1 MATEQ
6 IVVEYIA
13 QVEGMKAQMKTLE
26 ASLKRVEKAGEESAK
41 KISKEF
47 QSTSSSLKQGA
58 TQIAGALG
66 VAFGVHKI
74 VEFGKESIKAF
85 TEAEENA
92 NKLRFAVEKI
102 GGEGSS
108 AFGKLLKQSEELQ
121 KITIFSDD
129 SIQQAQTALATF
141 GLTSDQIEALIPKIA
156 DMASATGVDLATA
169 TQKAIQGINGQTRGL
184 KEVGIQFADTGSK
197 TENLAILTD
206 KLTKF
211 QGASADALET
221 TVGKAKRLEN
231 AFGDIQ
237 EKIGEYLVNEGAQ
250 ILDNFDIVFGGKGQ
264 EVATKRAI
272 ENSIKLQDEF
282 NEKNLEKI
290 KAGEKTK
297 YQVIIDNNKFI
308 SELFKARGKQ
318 ENAEQQKNIDAQ
330 IKNIQKFNEDL
341 RNLGKENKI
350 KDDATLGGK
359 DKEVKEQKDLL
370 EDLRNLDIQADE
382 ASLSQMAKTESE
394 KIELARSSAIQQVRI
409 AEKLAIDSGV
419 AEADAKLI
427 SQNALTNIN
436 KTFNDKQSELTKT
449 QNEKDFQDAIA
460 EAERQGDEL
469 AKQEA
474 INQKKRY
481 DEYLKG
487 VEDRKKVEQEFVN
500 FIGSTLSGI
509 AEINSNV
516 SEKRIQENQEVN
528 DAETLALQQ
537 QLDAKL
543 ISQEEYDRKKDELDK
558 KTAEKEKE
566 IKRRTFE
573 ANRQIMLIQTIMA
586 TAQAT
591 IAALGSIPYSPA
603 NIALAALTAAA
614 GAVQIAV
621 ITSQPTPKFAKGGK
635 VDGKLHSQGGTL
647 IEAER
652 DEWIINRNE
661 SMKNDKLLDAINK
674 GNADKYI
681 FDNFISPAIKEQQK
695 KNADAKEKS
704 FASNLANSM
713 SLNFKD
719 GNLLDS
725 LKKSRQ
731 NDKEIAIYLGKK
743 FEGNQ
748 RSNHKW

>member
-1 MATEQ
+1 MASEQ
-6 IVVEYIA
+6 IIIEYIA
-13 QVEGMKAQMKTLE
+13 QVEGMKAQLKSVET
-26 ASLKRVEKAGEESAK
+26 SLKRVEKAGDESAK

-58 TQIAGALG
+58 ASIAGAIG
-66 VAFGVHKI
+66 VAFGVHQVI
-74 VEFGKESIKAF
+74 HFGKESIKAF

-237 EKIGEYLVNEGAQ
+237 EKIGEYLVNEGVA
-250 ILDNFDIVFGGKGQ
+250 ILDNFEAVFGDKNLVAVRQMSDKVGAVMDEVNIKTLERAKGS
-264 EVATKRAI
+264 EKARLEAI
-272 ENSIKLQDEF
+272 KET
-282 NEKNLEKI
+282 EKNI
-290 KAGEKTK
+290 KVLAQNGLNQQDAVSKKVTANAIK
-297 YQVIIDNNKFI
+297 NQQVLL
-308 SELFKARGKQ
+308 SELTNLNKEHRIAEDATAGKEKVEATNELNNTLRDLETANIRNNYERKKQ
-318 ENAEQQKNIDAQ
+318 EILNNFADEAQKYAGHLDILTQ
-330 IKNIQKFNEDL
+330 
-341 RNLGKENKI
+341 
-350 KDDATLGGK
+350 
-359 DKEVKEQKDLL
+359 
-370 EDLRNLDIQADE
+370 LDIQRENQLLDLYNE
-382 ASLSQMAKTESE
+382 REKEYE
-394 KIELARSSAIQQVRI
+394 KIRKEAVNKNVEIFKAGSEEMKAEDTSLAKHVI
-409 AEKLAIDSGV
+409 E
-419 AEADAKLI
+419 
-427 SQNALTNIN
+427 N
-436 KTFNDKQSELTKT
+436 
-449 QNEKDFQDAIA
+449 QDAIIDKAKLTA
-460 EAERQGDEL
+460 EQR
-469 AKQEA
+469 KQ
-474 INQKKRY
+474 I
-481 DEYLKG
+481 
-487 VEDRKKVEQEFVN
+487 EQEFANFVN
-500 FIGSTLSGI
+500 STLSGI
-509 AEINSNV
+509 QTINSNIA
-516 SEKRIQENQEVN
+516 EKRIQENQEVN

-652 DEWIINRNE
+652 DEWIVNRNE

-681 FDNFISPAIKEQQK
+681 FDNYISPAIKDQQK

-713 SLNFKD
+713 GLNFKD

-731 NDKEIAIYLGKK
+731 NDKEIALYLGKK

-748 RSNHKW
+748 RSDHKW